1 MAGPSISEYQLK
13 TRKEFYAYLDSK
25 RKEGNSRF
33 SLSLEKDPFSF
44 SLYLLFT
51 SNEGIRNSDLIRRF
65 RITSRGTRFIVSNLK
80 FWLKEY
86 NRGMFK

>member
-44 SLYLLFT
+44 LYIFC
-51 SNEGIRNSDLIRRF
+51 SQVMKVF
-65 RITSRGTRFIVSNLK
+65 VIVI
-80 FWLKEY
+80 
-86 NRGMFK
+86 

>member
-44 SLYLLFT
+44 SLYLLFRT
-51 SNEGIRNSDLIRRF
+51 TAAWRLQIVVWQNMSFQSNHPE
-65 RITSRGTRFIVSNLK
+65 
-80 FWLKEY
+80 
-86 NRGMFK
+86 

>member
-51 SNEGIRNSDLIRRF
+51 SNEGIRNLDLKSKAI
-65 RITSRGTRFIVSNLK
+65 IHGLIILFIYWTLK
-80 FWLKEY
+80 FFAES
-86 NRGMFK
+86 

>member
-1 MAGPSISEYQLK
+1 RIKSLLRIPSLLVNKRY
-13 TRKEFYAYLDSK
+13 KE
-25 RKEGNSRF
+25 KEKGS
-33 SLSLEKDPFSF
+33 FSF

-65 RITSRGTRFIVSNLK
+65 RITSRGTRFIVSNFK